1 MSTIIAELPN
11 IAMLA
16 HDAKG
21 DVAMGQSENTTV
33 LIVKTPNPNSVEKA
47 PRHKAQGCVKKA
59 TFLPSQ
65 SQVYKCYVHK
75 T

>member
-33 LIVKTPNPNSVEKA
+33 LIVKTPNLNTVEKA
-47 PRHKAQGCVKKA
+47 PRHKDASRRPP
-59 TFLPSQ
+59 FSHPSQ
-65 SQVYKCYVHK
+65 KFISATYI
-75 T
+75 